1 MINNIFFDISVV
13 ASILVLVFL
22 VSGILYARVIAW
34 KLTQKIVYIFETL
47 DFVLKQQS
55 KRKDF
60 VLKFTPS
67 NKELNEL

>member
-1 MINNIFFDISVV
+1 MINNIFLDISVV
-13 ASILVLVFL
+13 ASILVLIFL

>member
-47 DFVLKQQS
+47 DFVLKQ
-55 KRKDF
+55 
-60 VLKFTPS
+60 
-67 NKELNEL
+67 